1 MISIQHKM
9 LFRHKECEKIFYHVP
24 STYFHYPKEINTV
37 IELIC
42 SLLGKVT
49 ITSKGPNDFL

>member
-1 MISIQHKM
+1 MILIQRHKM

-49 ITSKGPNDFL
+49 IGPDRLSL